1 MLGFSFC
8 RIRPWTAEDALNKRE
23 LLAGNNNNN
32 NNNNKKRNSI
42 VGNDCMV
49 SNLSIGATRKKKPKV
64 RKKLREPRFCFKTM
78 SDVDVLDDGYKW
90 RKYGQ
95 KVVKD
100 TQHPRDEQKRTHCC
114 DPIHNPCLFA
124 IATTISFDAVKVALT
139 VGDLFI
145 CRSYYRCT
153 QGNCRVKKRIE
164 RLAEDPRMVI
174 TTYEGR
180 HAHSPSHHE
189 EEESSQASSSSKL
202 NLFWQ

>member
-1 MLGFSFC
+1 MHFGFS
-8 RIRPWTAEDALNKRE
+8 E
-23 LLAGNNNNN
+23 
-32 NNNNKKRNSI
+32 
-42 VGNDCMV
+42 
-49 SNLSIGATRKKKPKV
+49 
-64 RKKLREPRFCFKTM
+64 
-78 SDVDVLDDGYKW
+78 
-90 RKYGQ
+90 
-95 KVVKD
+95 
-100 TQHPRDEQKRTHCC
+100 
-114 DPIHNPCLFA
+114 
-124 IATTISFDAVKVALT
+124 VKVALT

-189 EEESSQASSSSKL
+189 ESSSQPSSSML